1 MPTLRKSLSS
11 ALIWASI
18 FTWIIVVGRL
28 VVHRHN
34 NFATFD
40 FDLGIH
46 DQSLW
51 LLANGKWFNTVCGL
65 TVFGHHAMFMYYFLV
80 PFVWLGGGPNL
91 WNMFQV
97 AALACAAYPVFLIAR
112 HRLKS
117 EISALAFGI
126 AWLLLPTTAYLAW
139 ETFHPETMAIPFLL
153 MGYHYA
159 TSRPEGMGK
168 HVTRHNIITVV
179 WIAIAMLWK
188 EDISLAV
195 MGLGIL
201 LMFRKRIRFGAMLF
215 AGATLYFLIFAVW
228 FVPHLAGELSAYGA
242 LYGNLG
248 TTPSEVVKT
257 SLRHPSLFI
266 DRLSD
271 NNAIGY
277 AGRITSPLG
286 FLPFLAP
293 LTLLMGIPQFFIN
306 ILTTADF
313 TWAMMYHYQAVPNV
327 AAIAAAIE
335 GAAFLQRRSRSLGRL
350 GVAGV
355 VVCAYIAAN
364 SWGLLPFGAKY
375 NIGYWPHGTRDNSGW
390 VAALDRVGPTDVV
403 SAHYALVPHAAQRE
417 IIYTFPNP
425 WIKTN
430 FLNDDSKFV
439 SPSKVKWI
447 VVKDGTLGQ
456 APQDLLNQLLAR
468 GEYGDAQT
476 VAGITSYKRLIP

>member
-1 MPTLRKSLSS
+1 
-11 ALIWASI
+11 
-18 FTWIIVVGRL
+18 
-28 VVHRHN
+28 
-34 NFATFD
+34 
-40 FDLGIH
+40 
-46 DQSLW
+46 
-51 LLANGKWFNTVCGL
+51 
-65 TVFGHHAMFMYYFLV
+65 
-80 PFVWLGGGPNL
+80 
-91 WNMFQV
+91 
-97 AALACAAYPVFLIAR
+97 
-112 HRLKS
+112 
-117 EISALAFGI
+117 
-126 AWLLLPTTAYLAW
+126 
-139 ETFHPETMAIPFLL
+139 
-153 MGYHYA
+153 
-159 TSRPEGMGK
+159 
-168 HVTRHNIITVV
+168 
-179 WIAIAMLWK
+179 
-188 EDISLAV
+188 
-195 MGLGIL
+195 
-201 LMFRKRIRFGAMLF
+201 
-215 AGATLYFLIFAVW
+215 
-228 FVPHLAGELSAYGA
+228 
-242 LYGNLG
+242 
-248 TTPSEVVKT
+248 VVKT

-476 VAGITSYKRLIP
+476 VAGITSYKRLVP

>member
-1 MPTLRKSLSS
+1 
-11 ALIWASI
+11 
-18 FTWIIVVGRL
+18 
-28 VVHRHN
+28 
-34 NFATFD
+34 
-40 FDLGIH
+40 
-46 DQSLW
+46 
-51 LLANGKWFNTVCGL
+51 
-65 TVFGHHAMFMYYFLV
+65 
-80 PFVWLGGGPNL
+80 
-91 WNMFQV
+91 
-97 AALACAAYPVFLIAR
+97 
-112 HRLKS
+112 
-117 EISALAFGI
+117 
-126 AWLLLPTTAYLAW
+126 
-139 ETFHPETMAIPFLL
+139 
-153 MGYHYA
+153 
-159 TSRPEGMGK
+159 
-168 HVTRHNIITVV
+168 
-179 WIAIAMLWK
+179 
-188 EDISLAV
+188 
-195 MGLGIL
+195 
-201 LMFRKRIRFGAMLF
+201 
-215 AGATLYFLIFAVW
+215 VW

-257 SLRHPSLFI
+257 SLRHPTLFI